1 MEVNITSVCSGTSI
15 LSSMPDERAKDAWP
29 CGSFTKE
36 RERQDTHSSQ
46 AAAAKYCVLLFSQGG
61 ENLPERLR
69 HHMGTKNLK
78 KNVMPGFAANE
89 LHQEANDDDDCRE
102 EALYKMLRCFHFNSP
117 TKYFTVK
124 WYGLTNRERPFLRH
138 INRCLI
144 STYYKT
150 KTKGEYAPLL

>member
-1 MEVNITSVCSGTSI
+1 
-15 LSSMPDERAKDAWP
+15 MPDERAKDAWP

-102 EALYKMLRCFHFNSP
+102 DEEPLYKMLRCFHFNSL
-117 TKYFTVK
+117 TKYYTVK
-124 WYGLTNRERPFLRH
+124 WDGLTNREKEAFFTSHELMPKTNLLSTRQNSRRERAAT
-138 INRCLI
+138 IN
-144 STYYKT
+144 SDVVGT
-150 KTKGEYAPLL
+150 